1 MSLPAKSLVLLLVAG
16 VAAGCASKAPCP
28 KPVAAS
34 DAAGANGKPDWHDLI
49 TDPDHLRLRAW
60 RKAMVDGL
68 AKARASGSGAR
79 IDAEGKL
86 LDPDAGIEGA
96 TLPVGY
102 YRCRVIKLGA
112 KPPAVAGHDN
122 FIAYPAHRCQVRPSG
137 PVTKLVE
144 LDGLQ
149 KPSGRLY
156 QDGSSRVVFLGTMIL
171 GDEVKPIAYG
181 RDADRDVVGI
191 VQRVEPG
198 RWRMIV
204 PQPAWESL
212 ADVLELVPES

>member
-1 MSLPAKSLVLLLVAG
+1 MRVLPKLLALLTL
-16 VAAGCASKAPCP
+16 AAMTGCAAKGGGP
-28 KPVAAS
+28 PVAAAS
-34 DAAGANGKPDWHDLI
+34 DQAGANGTPDWHDVI

-68 AKARASGSGAR
+68 AAARAHGAGAR

-86 LDPDAGIEGA
+86 LDPDAGIDGPA
-96 TLPVGY
+96 LPVGY

-112 KPPAVAGHDN
+112 KTAGQDTY
-122 FIAYPAHRCQVRPSG
+122 IAYPTHRCQVRPSDDI
-137 PVTKLVE
+137 TRLIE
-144 LDGLQ
+144 LNGLQ

-156 QDGSSRVVFLGTMIL
+156 KDGPSRTVFLGTMIL
-171 GDEVKPIAYG
+171 GDEVKAIAYG

-191 VQRVEPG
+191 VQRVESR
-198 RWRMIV
+198 RWRMIM

-212 ADVLELVPES
+212 ADVMELVPEG

>member
-1 MSLPAKSLVLLLVAG
+1 MRVVRSVALLLLVGLAT
-16 VAAGCASKAPCP
+16 GCATREPCP
-28 KPVAAS
+28 KPNAAS
-34 DAAGANGKPDWHDLI
+34 DQAGANGTLDWHDVI

-68 AKARASGSGAR
+68 TKARASGQGAK

-86 LDPDAGIEGA
+86 LDPDAGLDGA
-96 TLPVGY
+96 TLPVGF

-112 KPPAVAGHDN
+112 KTAGHDDY
-122 FIAYPAHRCQVRPSG
+122 IAYPAHRCQVRPSDT
-137 PVTKLVE
+137 VTRLVE
-144 LDGLQ
+144 LNGLQ

-156 QDGSSRVVFLGTMIL
+156 QDGPSRVVFLGTMIL

-181 RDADRDVVGI
+181 RDSDRDVVGV
-191 VQRVEPG
+191 VQRVEPK
-198 RWRMIV
+198 RWRMIM

-212 ADVLELVPES
+212 ADVMELTPEG